1 MNGCDPGGFELG
13 QVQSELVLHPSKG
26 GGRQTVT
33 TDVLRTDRRK
43 LGDPGFGRWLGTSR
57 ATGRGRKE
65 VVALADALN
74 AKKLKSAIFFQI
86 EAP

>member
-1 MNGCDPGGFELG
+1 MNGRDPGGLELG
-13 QVQSELVLHPSKG
+13 QVQSKLVLHTSKG

-33 TDVLRTDRRK
+33 TDMLRTDRRK
-43 LGDPGFGRWLGTSR
+43 LGDPGFGRWFGTSR

-65 VVALADALN
+65 VVALADAFN
-74 AKKLKSAIFFQI
+74 AKKLKVQYFLEI